1 MNAHTRLSAK
11 GQVVI
16 PTGVRDLHD
25 WRPGIE
31 LEVVDRPDGVLL
43 RRIATGERKLTL
55 EEFWAR
61 NPPHEGPTVT
71 LEEMNEG
78 VMRAARETW
87 PPRIG

>member
-16 PTGVRDLHD
+16 PKSVRDSHD
-25 WRPGIE
+25 WHAGTE
-31 LEVVDRPDGVLL
+31 FEVVDRPDGVLL
-43 RRIATGERKLTL
+43 RRATIGERKLTIQ
-55 EEFWAR
+55 EFWAR

-78 VMRAARETW
+78 VMRIARESW
-87 PPRIG
+87 PPRTG